1 MLDVAERRT
10 RLYASAGR
18 PVWEDDQTAR
28 ARRDAEWDEVLEAI
42 DMFLIALQAK
52 HLREVDE
59 AGASGRSTNY

>member
-1 MLDVAERRT
+1 MRAQVVRSGRT
-10 RLYASAGR
+10 TKPLG
-18 PVWEDDQTAR
+18 